1 MDKEEFKNSLH
12 YYSIPNE
19 QRNAL
24 ITIIDNMSKITLN
37 EKIDINLLKQL
48 KIAYDVLQGN
58 EMFRDFI
65 KILKDERKIAQ
76 FGSALYKARLI
87 MEKEEHGLPID

>member
-58 EMFRDFI
+58 EMFKDFI
-65 KILKDERKIAQ
+65 KILKDEKKIAQ

-87 MEKEEHGLPID
+87 MEEEHGLPIG